1 MQEFKIL
8 KSPFLPQKRL
18 FGLSTFTIGI
28 QKNNFTIGKI
38 AKLNEKKCFA
48 RIKKMLFSKRKRK
61 KKFDGQEWR
70 SILPYKCIKCKI
82 SFLEENSLKEHIE
95 SFHNVV
101 YEGQED
107 KKKNKKIH
115 KCPDCDI
122 CYDRIGHLE
131 KHIAAVHEKEKEIK
145 VYLCSM
151 CDSQFKSM
159 AGVTF
164 HMVTEHEG
172 KKPRQC
178 SECNFNR

>member
-1 MQEFKIL
+1 M
-8 KSPFLPQKRL
+8 R
-18 FGLSTFTIGI
+18 
-28 QKNNFTIGKI
+28 NF
-38 AKLNEKKCFA
+38 FD

-101 YEGQED
+101 YEGQEIPD

-122 CYDRIGHLE
+122 SYDRIGHLE
-131 KHIAAVHEKEKEIK
+131 KHIAAVHDKEKEIK